1 MQFDAS
7 NPGQRGHARWSGN
20 ALQQLTRVFI
30 MLLGFA
36 GVVWGAV
43 NFSVL
48 WRQAGVEQ
56 ISREI
61 LDHETFKPKAL
72 DPFILTLAEI
82 EQSRYCQPKL
92 LRSAAIIRLRLAE
105 EAIAFAERDV
115 IDDRLGTLESGIRSA
130 LGCEPADAFLWMVLA
145 WANNLREGPRPE
157 QLTFL
162 RLSYSLGPNEGW
174 IAVRRNR
181 LALGMFSRLPPDLAD
196 ASVSEFRRMVNS
208 WLYWETIA
216 IFTGPGWPIRDRL
229 LAAVKGAGERQREA
243 LAKELYAE
251 GYDIVVPGIPPRE
264 PRPWY

>member
-1 MQFDAS
+1 MQS
-7 NPGQRGHARWSGN
+7 IRQNPAAPGHVRCSGDV
-20 ALQQLTRVFI
+20 LRQLIRAFI
-30 MLLGFA
+30 VLLGLG
-36 GVVWGAV
+36 GVVWAVV
-43 NFSVL
+43 NFSAF
-48 WRQAGVEQ
+48 WRQAEIEQ
-56 ISREI
+56 IASEI

-72 DPFILTLAEI
+72 DPFISTLAEI

-115 IDDRLGTLESGIRSA
+115 VDDRLSALENGIRSA

-145 WANNLREGPRPE
+145 WVNHLREGPRPE

-181 LALGMFSRLPPDLAD
+181 LALAMFPRLPPDLAD
-196 ASVSEFRRMVNS
+196 ESVSEFGRMVNS

-229 LAAVKGAGERQREA
+229 LAAVRGSGERQREA

-251 GYDIVVPGIPPRE
+251 GYDIVVPGVAPRE